1 MALFAELNENNIVTK
16 VIVVDNNDVINNGGN
31 KSQQAADYIKNKFG
45 TNQNYKWIQSSDDKS
60 FRLNIAT
67 VGGDYLENEDIFRP
81 AKYFPSWVWNSE
93 ILDWQSPIGAKPT
106 APETSMFVKWTE
118 SEGTWYAY
126 VIIQQQDI
134 VVENGIVVK
143 VNIPEIFQWHK
154 WNNIDKTW
162 SPEGQ
167 PITVVY

>member
-1 MALFAELNENNIVTK
+1 MALFAELNENNVITK
-16 VIVVDNNDVINNGGN
+16 VIVVDDNDVINNGGN

-45 TNQNYKWIQSSDDKS
+45 TNQNYKWVQSSDDKS
-60 FRLNIAT
+60 FRLNIAV

-81 AKYFPSWVWNSE
+81 AKYFPSWAWNSE

-106 APETSMFVKWTE
+106 APENSTFIKWTE
-118 SEGTWYAY
+118 SETTWYAY
-126 VIIQQQDI
+126 VVIQQQDI
-134 VVENGIVVK
+134 VVENRIVVK
-143 VNIPEIFQWHK
+143 VNVPEIFQWYK
-154 WNNIDKTW
+154 WNNTDKTW